1 MEKAFLKTQMNLFK
15 RIIEIKKEQRQDKKK
30 KKGIINK
37 LFIEHLQEEKM
48 IKKMKMTKISS
59 HQIKIMEVMKMI
71 LKIWILTFS
80 NIFCN
85 KKKEKREE
93 VFSLRN

>member
-37 LFIEHLQEEKM
+37 LFTLRR
-48 IKKMKMTKISS
+48 
-59 HQIKIMEVMKMI
+59 
-71 LKIWILTFS
+71 
-80 NIFCN
+80 
-85 KKKEKREE
+85 KKKPKLI
-93 VFSLRN
+93 VHLN